1 MEQPSN
7 WRRFLTHPFDN
18 DRAQGNDPSFSN
30 GEGFGTGSTEEL
42 MLPPWERRERFG
54 FLNSLYLTIKD
65 VLLAPRQFFHRMPT
79 QIGLREPVYF
89 AIVLGVI
96 ASFFA
101 WMWSLTGSSLQMLV
115 SDDFDSIVQG
125 PFKAFVFFLTSP
137 ITIVILVFMKAALLH
152 ALMAILGG
160 NKLGF
165 EATLRVAAY
174 GEAAG
179 ILALVPACGSFIGLI
194 WTIVVTV
201 IGLYSIHDTEPWRA
215 AVAVAIVT
223 TFCAGAAAMG
233 VVSYMLTG

>member
-1 MEQPSN
+1 M
-7 WRRFLTHPFDN
+7 THPFDN
-18 DRAQGNDPSFSN
+18 NQDSGSDQNFSS
-30 GEGFGTGSTEEL
+30 EAGFGNGSTEEL

-54 FLNSLYLTIKD
+54 FLNGLYLTIKD
-65 VLLAPRQFFHRMPT
+65 VLFAPRQFFHRMPT
-79 QIGLREPVYF
+79 QIGLREPLYF

-96 ASFFA
+96 AAFFA

-115 SDDFDSIVQG
+115 SDNFDEVFAE

-137 ITIVILVFMKAALLH
+137 ITIVMLVFLKAGLLH
-152 ALMAILGG
+152 GLLTVLGG

-165 EATLRVAAY
+165 EATFRVAAY

-179 ILALVPACGSFIGLI
+179 ILALVPACGSVIGLV

-215 AVAVAIVT
+215 AVAVAIVA

-233 VVSYMLTG
+233 VVSYMLTS